1 MTKQDI
7 ETFIDE
13 MKTIGDEWTE
23 EQVADV
29 YGDRSLTDALSDR
42 KSIIGKFA
50 DNISKIINS

>member
-1 MTKQDI
+1 MTKQEI

-23 EQVADV
+23 EQVTDV
-29 YGDRSLTDALSDR
+29 YGNRSLADALSDR

-50 DNISKIINS
+50 DNINKIINS